1 MAISDDQEMELLEIS
16 SETKRVAVGVILA
29 ALYAV
34 LAVLPLS
41 AFIGAASII
50 SFAICIAPVFGIIL
64 GPVRGFA
71 FGLIG
76 AILATIL
83 LMVMPA
89 NLYLVIPTIILG
101 PAIAGLF
108 TGLMVHRKTKF
119 GPLITALYFAVI
131 IILFLIPRPSAWI
144 FMTPYILALVVAL
157 ALQFVGVGF
166 DLTKVG
172 VTKYLQILP
181 YTFVGAMV
189 DHSMMAM
196 GSVYI
201 LQLESGLFIG
211 IFPLMVVERAIA
223 TILGAIVAWVVLTVL
238 QGELT

>member
-172 VTKYLQILP
+172 ATKYLQILP
-181 YTFVGAMV
+181 YTFVGAML

-201 LQLESGLFIG
+201 LQLEAGLFIG
-211 IFPLMVVERAIA
+211 IFPLMIVERAIA
-223 TILGAIVAWVVLTVL
+223 TVLGAIVAWVVLTVL

>member
-50 SFAICIAPVFGIIL
+50 SFAICIAPIFGIIL

-119 GPLITALYFAVI
+119 GPLITALYFMAI
-131 IILFLIPRPSAWI
+131 IILFLIPRPGAWI

-181 YTFVGAMV
+181 YTFVGAML

>member
-1 MAISDDQEMELLEIS
+1 MAISDDQEMELLETT

-50 SFAICIAPVFGIIL
+50 SFAICIAPIFGIIL

-119 GPLITALYFAVI
+119 GPLITALYFMAI
-131 IILFLIPRPSAWI
+131 IILFLIPRPGAWI

-181 YTFVGAMV
+181 YTFVGAML

>member
-181 YTFVGAMV
+181 YTFVGAML

>member
-50 SFAICIAPVFGIIL
+50 SFAICIAPIFGIVL

-172 VTKYLQILP
+172 ATKYLQILP
-181 YTFVGAMV
+181 YTFVGAML

-201 LQLESGLFIG
+201 LQLEAGLFIG
-211 IFPLMVVERAIA
+211 IFPLMIVERAIA
-223 TILGAIVAWVVLTVL
+223 TVLGAIVAWVVLTVL